1 MLVTGYDTHCSLA
14 CCLIPTV
21 MPSWWRG
28 TRAIA
33 IVCEREPSVRPYTIC
48 KSRRQRGETRPTL
61 TLPRFVQSGNIVAS
75 NIYREDDRPYY
86 IRGNK
91 ILLALCCYNIC
102 LFVFVKFYYI
112 VRNKKREEAWAKLT
126 GEEKVDYVHETKD
139 EGAKRLDFRF
149 VH

>member
-1 MLVTGYDTHCSLA
+1 MTFS
-14 CCLIPTV
+14 
-21 MPSWWRG
+21 
-28 TRAIA
+28 
-33 IVCEREPSVRPYTIC
+33 
-48 KSRRQRGETRPTL
+48 
-61 TLPRFVQSGNIVAS
+61 PRFVQSGNIIAS

-91 ILLALCCYNIC
+91 ILLAICCYNIC

-112 VRNKKREEAWAKLT
+112 ARNKKREEAWALLT
-126 GEEKVDYVHETKD
+126 GEEKVDYVQNTKD